1 MVVRL
6 IGGDAGDQL
15 TFTKGGRAVLDA
27 LLSRTGQEMFRHFA
41 PAIKLMTLGNERALG
56 MRSLD
61 MSCWNRRDQAVLNT
75 DRLLDGVAI
84 SNFGRR
90 MVYTRRLVIGADAG
104 PNWREPP
111 WESLIG
117 WRWRS

>member
-1 MVVRL
+1 M
-6 IGGDAGDQL
+6 
-15 TFTKGGRAVLDA
+15 LDA
-27 LLSRTGQEMFRHFA
+27 LLSRKGYEMFRRFGYVIE
-41 PAIKLMTLGNERALG
+41 PMMLGNKRELG
-56 MRSLD
+56 LRSLD
-61 MSCWNRRDQAVLNT
+61 MSRWNRRDQAALNA
-75 DRLLDGVAI
+75 DRWLDGVALP
-84 SNFGRR
+84 NFGHR